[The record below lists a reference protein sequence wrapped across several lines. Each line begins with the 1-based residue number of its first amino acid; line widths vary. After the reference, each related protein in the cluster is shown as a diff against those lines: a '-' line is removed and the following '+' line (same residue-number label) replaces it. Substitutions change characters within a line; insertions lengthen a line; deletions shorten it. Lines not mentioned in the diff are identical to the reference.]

1 MRIVYLFQ
9 IVVFLFIIA
18 SCNQNQK
25 QNDARKKN
33 EVQFAKHFQLE
44 KSDSILLLHILDPEK
59 NTIEKKY
66 ALTRKLETVIPR
78 GYLRIMIPIKSITA
92 LSSTQ
97 IGMLSVL
104 NQEQKI
110 NGISDKNYVWNSKV
124 QTGVKNGQIVE
135 VGNEGMIALEK
146 LIKIKPSIVMY
157 SGFGKEFP
165 HQKQLEQIGI
175 QCVVNYDWKEMNP
188 LGKAEWIKVL
198 GALTDQLEESENY
211 FNQLVGDYN
220 SLKNLAQ
227 KSNVSPT
234 VFSGNITGDIWYTPA
249 GESFTAQLFKDA
261 NLDYVY
267 KQTNGTGS
275 LALSF
280 EKILSENT
288 KTPYWINPEHPIIEE
303 ILNLNPKMNFFDAVK
318 NKNVFCYSKNM
329 NYYWEMSAIQPHH
342 VLSDIIQLLHPDVK
356 LQKKLY
362 FYQNICQ

>member
-1 MRIVYLFQ
+1 MRIVFLFQ
-9 IVVFLFIIA
+9 IVVFFIIIVG
-18 SCNQNQK
+18 CDNQK
-25 QNDARKKN
+25 PIKTNKN
-33 EVQFAKHFQLE
+33 NSIQFAKHFQLE
-44 KSDSILLLHILDPEK
+44 ESGSLILLHILDPEK

-78 GYLRIMIPIKSITA
+78 EYSRIIIPIKTITA

-124 QTGVKNGQIVE
+124 QTGVKNGKILE

-267 KQTNGTGS
+267 KKTKGTGS

-288 KTPYWINPEHPIIEE
+288 KTPYWINPEHPSLEE
-303 ILNLNPKMNFFDAVK
+303 ILKLNPKMNFFDAVK

-342 VLSDIIQLLHPDVK
+342 VLSDLIQLLHPDVK

>member
-1 MRIVYLFQ
+1 MRIFFSFK
-9 IVVFLFIIA
+9 IVVFSLIIV
-18 SCNQNQK
+18 SCNNTKKRMELDQK
-25 QNDARKKN
+25 S
-33 EVQFAKHFQLE
+33 EIQFAKHFQLE
-44 KSDSILLLHILDPEK
+44 KSDSTILLHILDPEK

-66 ALTRKLETVIPR
+66 ALTRKLETTIPI
-78 GYLRIMIPIKSITA
+78 GYSRIMIPIKSITA

-104 NQEQKI
+104 NQEEKI

-124 QTGVKNGQIVE
+124 QTGVENGKIVE

-175 QCVVNYDWKEMNP
+175 QCIVNYDWKEMNP
-188 LGKAEWIKVL
+188 LGKAEWVKVL
-198 GALTDQLEESENY
+198 GALTGQLKESENY
-211 FNQLVGDYN
+211 FQELVAEYD
-220 SLKNLAQ
+220 SLKKIAQ

-249 GESFTAQLFKDA
+249 GESFTAQLYKDA
-261 NLDYVY
+261 NLNYVY
-267 KQTNGTGS
+267 KSTKGTGS

-288 KTPYWINPEHPIIEE
+288 KTTYWLNPEHPSIHE
-303 ILNLNPKMNFFDAVK
+303 ILEMNPKMNFFDAVK

>member
-1 MRIVYLFQ
+1 MRIFHFFQ
-9 IVVFLFIIA
+9 IVVFSLIIA
-18 SCNQNQK
+18 GCNDNKK
-25 QNDARKKN
+25 QNGPHEND
-33 EVQFAKHFQLE
+33 EIQFAKHVQIE
-44 KSDSILLLHILDPEK
+44 KSDSTILLHILDPEK

-66 ALTRKLETVIPR
+66 ALTRKLETTIPK
-78 GYLRIMIPIKSITA
+78 GYSRIMIPIKSITA

-104 NQEQKI
+104 NQEEKI

-124 QTGVKNGQIVE
+124 LKGVKAGKIVE
-135 VGNEGMIALEK
+135 VGNEGMITLEK

-211 FNQLVGDYN
+211 FNQLVEEYN

-267 KQTNGTGS
+267 KKTKGTGS

-288 KTPYWINPEHPIIEE
+288 KTAYWLNPEHTTIHE
-303 ILNLNPKMNFFDAVK
+303 ILEMNPKMNFFDAVK

-342 VLSDIIQLLHPDVK
+342 VLSDLIQLLHPDVK

-362 FYQNICQ
+362 FYKNICQ

>member
-1 MRIVYLFQ
+1 MYRFTFFLG
-9 IVVFLFIIA
+9 LFIFIITIG
-18 SCNQNQK
+18 CNSNSK
-25 QNDARKKN
+25 PLVLEKKN
-33 EVQFAKHFQLE
+33 SIYFAKHFQLVN
-44 KSDSILLLHILDPEK
+44 SDTLILLHILDPEK
-59 NTIEKKY
+59 NIIEKKY
-66 ALTRKLETVIPR
+66 ALSRNSKTAIPI
-78 GYLRIMIPIKSITA
+78 GYLRIMIPIKSITP

-110 NGISDKNYVWNSKV
+110 NGIADKNYVWNSKV

-175 QCVVNYDWKEMNP
+175 QCIPNYDWKEMNP

-198 GALTDQLEESENY
+198 GAFTDHLAEAENY
-211 FNQLVGDYN
+211 FNEIAKEYD
-220 SLKNLAQ
+220 SLK
-227 KSNVSPT
+227 KSAKKSKISPS
-234 VFSGNITGDIWYTPA
+234 VFSGNITGDIWYSPA
-249 GESFTAQLFKDA
+249 GDSFTAQLFKDA
-261 NLDYVY
+261 NLNYVY
-267 KQTNGTGS
+267 KSTKGTGS

-288 KTPYWINPEHPIIEE
+288 KTAYWINPEHPTLKEIIE
-303 ILNLNPKMNFFDAVK
+303 INPKMIFFDAVK
-318 NKNVFCYSKNM
+318 NRNVFCYSKNM

-342 VLSDIIQLLHPDVK
+342 VLSDLIQLLHPDVK

>member
-1 MRIVYLFQ
+1 MRNFHFFQ
-9 IVVFLFIIA
+9 IVFFFIIIA
-18 SCNQNQK
+18 GCNENLK
-25 QNDARKKN
+25 QNGPHENN
-33 EVQFAKHFQLE
+33 EIQFAKHVQIE
-44 KSDSILLLHILDPEK
+44 KSDSLLLLHILDPEK

-66 ALTRKLETVIPR
+66 ALTRKLETTIPK
-78 GYLRIMIPIKSITA
+78 GYSRIMIPIKSITA

-104 NQEQKI
+104 NQEKVI
-110 NGISDKNYVWNSKV
+110 NGIADKNYVWNSKV
-124 QTGVKNGQIVE
+124 LSGVKKGQIDE
-135 VGNEGMIALEK
+135 VGFEGMIALEK

-175 QCVVNYDWKEMNP
+175 QCVPNYDWKEMNP

-211 FNQLVGDYN
+211 FTNLVVEYN
-220 SLKNLAQ
+220 SLKKLAQ
-227 KSNVSPT
+227 KSRISPT

-261 NLDYVY
+261 NLNYVY
-267 KQTNGTGS
+267 KTTKGTGS

-288 KTPYWINPEHPIIEE
+288 KTTYWINPEHPSLKE
-303 ILNLNPKMNFFDAVK
+303 ILEVNPKMNFFDAVK
-318 NKNVFCYSKNM
+318 NKNVYCYSNNM
-329 NYYWEMSAIQPHH
+329 NYYWEMSAIQPQH
-342 VLSDIIQLLHPDVK
+342 VLSDLIQLLHPEVK

-362 FYQNICQ
+362 FYKNICQ